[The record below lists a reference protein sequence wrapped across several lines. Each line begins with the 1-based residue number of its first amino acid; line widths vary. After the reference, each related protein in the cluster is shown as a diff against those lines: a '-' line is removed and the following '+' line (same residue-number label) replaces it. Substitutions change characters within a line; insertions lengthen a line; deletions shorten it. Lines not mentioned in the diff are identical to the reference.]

1 MISKKSYRSS
11 NMIILNILE
20 TLLRK
25 KANPYDRQGI
35 VKSNLIKKCKLK
47 TTTAEKYLKKMEEA
61 GYISS
66 HEEAWGDRT
75 IILYKITELGKERY
89 EWFVK
94 INLELEL

>member
-1 MISKKSYRSS
+1 M
-11 NMIILNILE
+11 NILE